1 MVSVKSLYV
10 PSLVKPVIPYTG
22 KLTKEL
28 NKRKEAKLKRKSKE
42 LEKHLPSGKYDTPIN
57 QD

>member
-1 MVSVKSLYV
+1 MVSVRSLYV

-28 NKRKEAKLKRKSKE
+28 NKRNQAKLKRKPKE
-42 LEKHLPSGKYDTPIN
+42 LENHLPSGKYDTPIN